1 MALLEGIQVT
11 KRFGG
16 LIAVNEVDF
25 SVEER
30 EIFGLIGPNGAG
42 KTTLLNLINGIFP
55 ITSGELRFCGQLLNS
70 LKPHAITHLGIGRAF
85 QIVRPFEGLTAK
97 QNVMVG
103 GIFGTPE
110 RKNMKEA
117 MGEAEQILGFVGLK
131 EKLDK
136 QVSNLTIPDRKRLE
150 IARALAMRPK
160 LLLLDEVMSALNPKE
175 VDDMMAMV
183 QEVNRQGITL
193 LMIEHVMRATMA
205 ICQRILVLHHGR
217 RITLGTPQE
226 ISQNEEVL
234 QSYLGERFAR
244 MEAERGRAMD

>member
-1 MALLEGIQVT
+1 MALLTGRGVT

-16 LIAVNEVDF
+16 LIAVNGVDF
-25 SVEER
+25 AIEEG

-42 KTTLLNLINGIFP
+42 KTTLLNVINGIFP
-55 ITSGELRFCGQLLNS
+55 ITSGELHFLGQILNG
-70 LKPHAITHLGIGRAF
+70 LKPYTITHLGIGRAF

-103 GIFGTPE
+103 GIFGTKP
-110 RKNMKEA
+110 RRNMKKA
-117 MGEAEQILGFVGLK
+117 MEEAEKVLTFVGLK
-131 EKLDK
+131 EKMDR
-136 QVSNLTIPDRKRLE
+136 QVTNLTIPDRKRLE

-175 VDDMMAMV
+175 VDDLMEMV
-183 QEVNRQGITL
+183 QEVNRQGITI
-193 LMIEHVMRATMA
+193 LMIEHVMRAAMT
-205 ICQRILVLHHGR
+205 ICQRILVLHHGK

-226 ISQNEEVL
+226 ICQNEEVL

-244 MEAERGRAMD
+244 MEAERQRMMD